1 MDNLQNYKQQWFDFV
16 DYIPHSGQELL
27 HNPPKGEY
35 HPSNNPDGCSALF
48 PHMMDCPPAQSNF
61 NICSLWE

>member
-1 MDNLQNYKQQWFDFV
+1 MYISQILFKLGIFDA
-16 DYIPHSGQELL
+16 SSNMTKSQ
-27 HNPPKGEY
+27 
-35 HPSNNPDGCSALF
+35 PSPINPDGCSALF